1 MISPDQPLLD
11 AKGLPLL
18 IDTKSA
24 CRMLFGDDDRKH
36 FYRLYAMIERED
48 IIARKMGRNWFIPRS
63 EMEKFLANPR

>member
-1 MISPDQPLLD
+1 MTDPAQPLLD

-18 IDTKSA
+18 IDSKTA
-24 CRMLFGDDDRKH
+24 CQMLFGDDDRKH